1 MNQNQEPKYCIVDE
15 NGKVLKNARIANRST
30 LKAIPDDEPIMIF
43 RAKDIRTYQTIIL
56 YMELCKNPGHQR
68 IIQKRAQDFQN
79 FQEQFPERIR
89 ETD

>member
-1 MNQNQEPKYCIVDE
+1 MIFKGFKCQ
-15 NGKVLKNARIANRST
+15 KVPLKLGILDRST

-79 FQEQFPERIR
+79 FQEQFPERIK
-89 ETD
+89 EPD